1 MIIDSIENAARYF
14 GLHPLFE
21 EAFQFIS
28 KNDLQ
33 NTPDGTIEMPKN
45 IRAFITTAIGKT
57 KETSL
62 EKFECHDQFI
72 DIQLCIKG
80 NEIFGWKPRHKCK
93 TQKGAYNAEKDVRFY
108 SDAPDTYFEL
118 TDNQFAIFFPEDV
131 HAPMIGTGEI
141 KKMVVKI
148 KI

>member
-1 MIIDSIENAARYF
+1 MIIDSIENASKYF
-14 GLHPLFE
+14 RLNPLFE

-33 NTPDGTIEMPKN
+33 NTPDGTIEMPKS

-62 EKFECHDQFI
+62 EKFECHDQYI
-72 DIQLCIKG
+72 DIQFCIKG
-80 NEIFGWKPRHKCK
+80 LETFGWKPRHKCT
-93 TQKGAYNAEKDVRFY
+93 TQKGAYNPEKDVRFF

-118 TDNQFAIFFPEDV
+118 TDDQFVIFFPEDV
-131 HAPMIGTGEI
+131 HAPMIGENEI

-148 KI
+148 KM